1 MLDLEQNVCAA
12 LGLEKLQESQMKR
25 HRCPDCGGPLVYGE
39 GCACCPVCGLTL
51 SSIGVQGA
59 NARRAVQA
67 HSFSSTSVQG
77 AATRRAVRGH

>member
-12 LGLEKLQESQMKR
+12 PVLEGLQESQMKR

-51 SSIGVQGA
+51 SSTGVQGDNSSSIGVQGA
-59 NARRAVQA
+59 DA
-67 HSFSSTSVQG
+67 
-77 AATRRAVRGH
+77 RRAVRGH